1 MLQDSHTQALMAKH
15 AGIERMIHDEESR
28 PAPDA
33 ARIAKLKKQKLRIK
47 EEISLH

>member
-1 MLQDSHTQALMAKH
+1 MLQDSHTRALQEKH
-15 AGIERMIHDEESR
+15 AGIERMIHDEERR

-33 ARIAKLKKQKLRIK
+33 ALIAKLKKQKLRIK